1 MRLRTP
7 IAAACLIGAAIAAY
21 LTYVHYAHTA
31 PICTTGGCETVQKSK
46 YAELAGVPV
55 ALLGLITYVVLLAL
69 AFVRGLNAAVAGV
82 FVALVGVA
90 FSGYLLWAQLG
101 PIDAICQWCLGND
114 VTIAVVAALYVVRL
128 LTEEGG

>member
-1 MRLRTP
+1 VRLRTP
-7 IAAACLIGAAIAAY
+7 IAAACVIGAAIAGY
-21 LTYVHYAHTA
+21 LTYVHYGHTA

-55 ALLGLITYVVLLAL
+55 ALLGLITYVVLFGV
-69 AFVRGLNAAVAGV
+69 AFARGVTAATGGV

-128 LTEEGG
+128 LTEESG